1 MPKAFF
7 IILAA
12 TLSSL
17 LASSWIFTKVLYI
30 AKSKRLTDNPSNRKF
45 QIVPVPVLGGLAV
58 FFGLTVGVMVGLA
71 ATTTLGSHMILDSMP
86 VMLAMMLMLYVG
98 SLDDILDIKANMRLF
113 LETLIIIAMIYSSGY
128 CIDSFHGL
136 WGVGDFSW
144 WIAVPLTVFA
154 SVGIINA
161 MNMIDGVNG
170 LSSGICIA
178 CNAIFGVA
186 FYHSNDLVNSMLAF
200 SMSAALLPFLMHNIF
215 GKHSKMY
222 IGDSGTMVMG
232 TLLSWF
238 TICLLRS
245 GNPLNGIALFPYYN
259 MIAFCVSVL
268 SVPVADTLRVM
279 GMRIINGKNPFKP
292 DRTHLHHALI
302 NVGVS
307 HSITAL
313 IEIVIDCIIV
323 AIFGWIAVVNKY
335 PLDLQLYIVVAS
347 AMILVWGSYAFL
359 NYHVSHKTA
368 FLAKMQR
375 WSRHTHLGHKRWWL
389 RLQGMLDASEL
400 KFIESLRNC
409 KKM

>member
-98 SLDDILDIKANMRLF
+98 SLDDILDMKANMRLF

-154 SVGIINA
+154 SVGIINLT
-161 MNMIDGVNG
+161 V
-170 LSSGICIA
+170 
-178 CNAIFGVA
+178 
-186 FYHSNDLVNSMLAF
+186 
-200 SMSAALLPFLMHNIF
+200 
-215 GKHSKMY
+215 
-222 IGDSGTMVMG
+222 
-232 TLLSWF
+232 
-238 TICLLRS
+238 
-245 GNPLNGIALFPYYN
+245 
-259 MIAFCVSVL
+259 
-268 SVPVADTLRVM
+268 
-279 GMRIINGKNPFKP
+279 
-292 DRTHLHHALI
+292 
-302 NVGVS
+302 
-307 HSITAL
+307 
-313 IEIVIDCIIV
+313 
-323 AIFGWIAVVNKY
+323 
-335 PLDLQLYIVVAS
+335 
-347 AMILVWGSYAFL
+347 
-359 NYHVSHKTA
+359 
-368 FLAKMQR
+368 
-375 WSRHTHLGHKRWWL
+375 
-389 RLQGMLDASEL
+389 
-400 KFIESLRNC
+400 
-409 KKM
+409 